1 MNRSIMPATPLQHY
15 GGSRG
20 LHLGLTVVFYLL
32 GARALGSLV
41 SVLAIPA
48 NAIDYDLARGL
59 DDAVPG
65 RQGST
70 GRQPSGL

>member
-1 MNRSIMPATPLQHY
+1 M
-15 GGSRG
+15 
-20 LHLGLTVVFYLL
+20 
-32 GARALGSLV
+32 ALGSLV
-41 SVLAIPA
+41 SVLAISA

-70 GRQPSGL
+70 GREPSGL